1 MPDTEFNSVE
11 PVRFIP
17 SDGAAPPLRDGI
29 GQRPDVGDRDD
40 VLRFHRRDRRTFLVG
55 NVAEFEC
62 ALGAL
67 ESERAAQA
75 WRDARVGAHKAGRG
89 SNGKCRINAA
99 KI

>member
-40 VLRFHRRDRRTFLVG
+40 VLRFHRGDLRTLLVG
-55 NVAEFEC
+55 NITELEC

-67 ESERAAQA
+67 ESERAAHDGQMGS
-75 WRDARVGAHKAGRG
+75 VG
-89 SNGKCRINAA
+89 
-99 KI
+99 